1 MKHYHKNPR
10 KITKSQAQ
18 ALKRDL
24 RVYGDLSGII
34 HNVRTDELIGGNQRS
49 EAIEGIISGI
59 LHPVIVKEYDEPTE
73 AGTLAVGFY
82 DWHGEQYSYRRVDW
96 DDKTAELANLIAN
109 KAGGFWDWDIL
120 ANDFDVE
127 ILFDAGF
134 TEDELLGN
142 DFDLGLEESADAE
155 PQIDRAEE
163 LQEKWQVKT
172 GDLWQIGEHRL
183 ICGDC
188 TDAAVVE
195 RLMGGEKAD
204 MVFTDPPYGIEYDNQ
219 KRWEGLKK
227 QSESAARNRG
237 AMIEGDDKEFDPSFI
252 LKYFKGCKEI
262 FLWGMQYYLS
272 SLGNGGVIVWNR
284 KMEQQKD
291 TPFADFELCW
301 SKQQRHKMAWITWGG
316 WKSKE
321 KGEERL
327 HTTQKPI
334 ELAEWFFERW
344 SNLGDIIVDLYIG
357 SGFTLVACENLN
369 RKGRGVEISPKY
381 CAVTLERMSEAFPLL
396 EIKRISE

>member
-49 EAIEGIISGI
+49 EAIEGIISGT
-59 LHPVIVKEYDEPTE
+59 LQPVIVKEYDKPTE

-142 DFDLGLEESADAE
+142 DFDVPTPDFQ
-155 PQIDRAEE
+155 P
-163 LQEKWQVKT
+163 V
-172 GDLWQIGEHRL
+172 
-183 ICGDC
+183 
-188 TDAAVVE
+188 
-195 RLMGGEKAD
+195 
-204 MVFTDPPYGIEYDNQ
+204 GIEEQGRLDQ
-219 KRWEGLKK
+219 KKPVVCPDCGC
-227 QSESAARNRG
+227 
-237 AMIEGDDKEFDPSFI
+237 EF
-252 LKYFKGCKEI
+252 
-262 FLWGMQYYLS
+262 
-272 SLGNGGVIVWNR
+272 
-284 KMEQQKD
+284 
-291 TPFADFELCW
+291 
-301 SKQQRHKMAWITWGG
+301 
-316 WKSKE
+316 
-321 KGEERL
+321 
-327 HTTQKPI
+327 
-334 ELAEWFFERW
+334 
-344 SNLGDIIVDLYIG
+344 
-357 SGFTLVACENLN
+357 VA
-369 RKGRGVEISPKY
+369 K
-381 CAVTLERMSEAFPLL
+381 
-396 EIKRISE
+396 